1 MIILDTNVIS
11 ELLRPK
17 ADGAVEAWLADQ
29 PPASIF
35 TSTITEAE
43 ILYGVRLLP
52 DGKRKAELL
61 AAIQPIFAEDF
72 AGRVLAFDEEAADAY
87 ATLAVARRQAG
98 RPISQFDAQIAA
110 IATSRGA
117 AVATRNVSDFGDI
130 GLVLINP
137 WAYAG

>member
-72 AGRVLAFDEEAADAY
+72 AGRVLAFDEEAGDAY

>member
-17 ADGAVEAWLADQ
+17 PDGAVEAWLADE

-35 TSTITEAE
+35 TTAITEAE
-43 ILYGVRLLP
+43 ILYGMRLLA
-52 DGKRKAELL
+52 DGKRKTELL
-61 AAIQPIFAEDF
+61 AAVQPIFAEDF
-72 AGRVLAFDEEAADAY
+72 DGRVLPFDQDAAGAY

-110 IATSRGA
+110 IAASRGA
-117 AVATRNVSDFGDI
+117 AIATRNVSDFTDTG
-130 GLVLINP
+130 VVVINP
-137 WAYAG
+137 WTYQG